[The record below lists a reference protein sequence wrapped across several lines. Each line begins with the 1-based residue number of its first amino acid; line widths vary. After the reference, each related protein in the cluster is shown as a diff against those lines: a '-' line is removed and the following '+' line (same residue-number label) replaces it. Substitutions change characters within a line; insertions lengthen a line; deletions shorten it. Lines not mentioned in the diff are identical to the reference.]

1 MVILVGQ
8 TGCGKTTRAPRLIG
22 IQNNANHDV
31 EVPQYLHEAGWSGGG
46 YCIACT
52 QPRRIAATSVAQRVA
67 QEMGAMLGQEVRTLP
82 SSCMISHGL
91 GGLRGAL
98 R

>member
-8 TGCGKTTRAPRLIG
+8 TGCGKTTRASRLIA
-22 IQNNANHDV
+22 IQNDTDHHA

-67 QEMGAMLGQEVRTLP
+67 QEMGAMLGQEVRMLP
-82 SSCMISHGL
+82 SRSAISHRL
-91 GGLRGAL
+91 GGLCGAI